1 MHKVSKVLSFSYGH
15 RLINYDGKC
24 KNLHGHNAKVE
35 IVLAS
40 QTLDAKGMVFDFGD
54 VQKKLKGWIDQNW
67 DHRMILSEND
77 PLLPAL
83 RKTDPTVTAIA
94 ANPTAENLAKMLFE
108 KAKEL
113 DLPVAGISFWET
125 ESSKA
130 YYSESST

>member
-40 QTLDAKGMVFDFGD
+40 QALDVKGMVFDFGD

-67 DHRMILSEND
+67 DHRMILSESD
-77 PLLPAL
+77 PLLAVL
-83 RKTDPTVTAIA
+83 RKTDPTVTTITT
-94 ANPTAENLAKMLFE
+94 NPTAENLAKILFE

-113 DLPVAGISFWET
+113 DLPIVEISFWET
-125 ESSKA
+125 ENSKA
-130 YYSESST
+130 TYSASST

>member
-1 MHKVSKVLSFSYGH
+1 VSKVLSFSYGH

-40 QTLDAKGMVFDFGD
+40 QALDVKGMVFDFGD

-67 DHRMILSEND
+67 DHRMILSESD
-77 PLLPAL
+77 PLLAVL
-83 RKTDPTVTAIA
+83 RKTDPTVTTITT
-94 ANPTAENLAKMLFE
+94 NPTAENLAKILFE

-113 DLPVAGISFWET
+113 DLPIVEISFWET
-125 ESSKA
+125 ENSKA
-130 YYSESST
+130 TYSASST

>member
-1 MHKVSKVLSFSYGH
+1 LHKVSKVLSFSYGH

-40 QTLDAKGMVFDFGD
+40 QALDVKGMVFDFGD

-67 DHRMILSEND
+67 DHRMILSESD
-77 PLLPAL
+77 PLLAVL
-83 RKTDPTVTAIA
+83 RKTDPTVTTITT
-94 ANPTAENLAKMLFE
+94 NPTAENLAKILFE

-113 DLPVAGISFWET
+113 DLPIVEISFWET
-125 ESSKA
+125 ENSKA
-130 YYSESST
+130 TYSASST